1 MTPEGA
7 EILDR
12 YRKLRN
18 QAESL
23 RAEIDAVRARTR
35 EQLSKVSEL
44 EAAARMA
51 KGRYQQVLPKH
62 VAGNLDEHVA
72 KAAKEELAT
81 AEADLAE
88 GKGLLQALQSELPK
102 LQGQI
107 PNAADL
113 EAARRAAWEAIWRDL
128 QAQVPNEVPHLVARM
143 YAALLAFRSDAPY
156 SAALAALCPDPPTRE
171 DCARLIEQLAGQ
183 YSIPL

>member
-7 EILDR
+7 ETLDR
-12 YRKLRN
+12 YRQLRN
-18 QAESL
+18 QAEGL
-23 RAEIDAVRARTR
+23 RAEIDTLRARTR
-35 EQLSKVSEL
+35 EQLRKVGEL
-44 EAAARMA
+44 EAAARRA
-51 KGRYQQVLPKH
+51 KLHYQQVLPKH
-62 VAGNLDEHVA
+62 VAGNLDEHAA
-72 KAAKEELAT
+72 KGAKEELAT

-88 GKGLLQALQSELPK
+88 GKGLLQALQTALPK

-128 QAQVPNEVPHLVARM
+128 QAQVPDEVPRLVARM
-143 YAALLAFRSDAPY
+143 YAALLAYQPDAPY
-156 SAALAALCPDPPTRE
+156 SAALAALCPHPPSRE

>member
-12 YRKLRN
+12 YRKLRQ

-23 RAEIDAVRARTR
+23 RAGIDAVRARIR
-35 EQLSKVSEL
+35 EQLNKVGEL
-44 EAAARMA
+44 EAAARRA
-51 KGRYQQVLPKH
+51 KGRYQQVLPEH
-62 VAGNLDEHVA
+62 VAGNLDEQVA

-88 GKGLLQALQSELPK
+88 GKGLLQALQTELPK
-102 LQGQI
+102 LQSQI
-107 PNAADL
+107 PVPADL
-113 EAARRAAWEAIWRDL
+113 EGARRAAWEAIWRDL
-128 QAQVPNEVPHLVARM
+128 QAQVPNEVPHLVASM
-143 YAALLAFRSDAPY
+143 YAALLAYKPDAPY
-156 SAALAALCPDPPTRE
+156 SAALSALCPDPPSRD
-171 DCARLIEQLAGQ
+171 DCARLVEQLAGQ